1 MYSSISV
8 RARVW
13 PVCTHLIC
21 HNWHSRRLRIQDPRR
36 STCARRT
43 PCPRHSWS
51 DVDDPRRRWS
61 NGGSHPRQGSGG
73 RARSEQPPSWDQPW
87 WDTWSQQQL
96 KRRWKKG
103 IMNKWIV
110 RLVLS
115 INWLTLGIAVIEQL
129 IGPVAAVNALI
140 VGQTSVAVLFMG
152 LAMGALDVRGGALLG
167 HGIQTEL
174 ILAPRRGDGRGCGRQ
189 RSQQLY
195 DCCGTYVDAKKTYDP
210 IGVPCSP
217 RPSCSCSDCAPL
229 PCRRIA
235 ARSRRSPAWGCR
247 WCKGRTGRSSRCART
262 LARRT
267 FLGTQGSPRQGHVL

>member
-103 IMNKWIV
+103 NNEKVNSAI
-110 RLVLS
+110 S
-115 INWLTLGIAVIEQL
+115 VIDK
-129 IGPVAAVNALI
+129 
-140 VGQTSVAVLFMG
+140 
-152 LAMGALDVRGGALLG
+152 LAY
-167 HGIQTEL
+167 
-174 ILAPRRGDGRGCGRQ
+174 PR
-189 RSQQLY
+189 
-195 DCCGTYVDAKKTYDP
+195 DCSDRATDRA
-210 IGVPCSP
+210 
-217 RPSCSCSDCAPL
+217 SCSRECAH
-229 PCRRIA
+229 RRPDQ
-235 ARSRRSPAWGCR
+235 RRSPVHGAR
-247 WCKGRTGRSSRCART
+247 HGRTWCTWWSTPWTRHTDRIDTRTQAWRWAWLWEAKEPTVIRLLWNLCGCQNNLRSHWRPLQSTAQ
-262 LARRT
+262 L
-267 FLGTQGSPRQGHVL
+267 